1 MLIGQK
7 PGGHPVICSWVK
19 GEWFFARI
27 FSFRL
32 FFINRIIRFLTPSS
46 PCILL
51 CCSSRAW
58 RQRLQTRTMDAW
70 WLLPK
75 FWIMEIIDKGLK
87 VPKCV
92 LTLWTKIPQI
102 PQNYSA
108 DLPNWPKSLGYCSK
122 KASSGVLS
130 MCLQTKINR
139 LGNFA
144 KKVRDDL
151 NSRPLAHRCYSAFII
166 TAS

>member
-70 WLLPK
+70 CMNQKLL
-75 FWIMEIIDKGLK
+75 
-87 VPKCV
+87 
-92 LTLWTKIPQI
+92 
-102 PQNYSA
+102 
-108 DLPNWPKSLGYCSK
+108 LG
-122 KASSGVLS
+122 
-130 MCLQTKINR
+130 KINTSNPMVFCYQNCTD
-139 LGNFA
+139 LLWEKNVLVIEKNF
-144 KKVRDDL
+144 R
-151 NSRPLAHRCYSAFII
+151 NSRLKAMDFQTFWDHLNNSFKQWNVRTMFGNRMLFWLVPGGFLDILN
-166 TAS
+166 